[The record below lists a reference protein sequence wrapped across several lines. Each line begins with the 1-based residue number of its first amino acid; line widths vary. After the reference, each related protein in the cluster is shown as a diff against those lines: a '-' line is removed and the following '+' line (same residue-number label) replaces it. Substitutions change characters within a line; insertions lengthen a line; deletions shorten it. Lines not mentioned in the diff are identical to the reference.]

1 MREEVINYEVSNCA
15 QGWYSYILYLFKIT
29 PGAGKVDISAQSH
42 SPGQKSKS
50 VSQAVS
56 LSLHTQTHAH
66 TYTHTH
72 VRTHAHTYTH
82 THACTQTHAHTH
94 RTARR
99 GVTQQTDENPK
110 ATTLRILAL
119 GRCEPGLAAP
129 APPPPLPSPTAN
141 RSGRRVH
148 KATGG
153 ARLGAHQVQ
162 GHQGKQVRKLE
173 TGYGQP
179 PGPQGSAPPAA
190 HTPWGGEGES
200 LEGLWS
206 PSSQPATHTYAL
218 HSQVG
223 R

>member
-1 MREEVINYEVSNCA
+1 MVFIYSVFVQNYSRSWKSGHFSTKPQSWAE
-15 QGWYSYILYLFKIT
+15 IKI
-29 PGAGKVDISAQSH
+29 SES
-42 SPGQKSKS
+42 S
-50 VSQAVS
+50 SQS
-56 LSLHTQTHAH
+56 LSTHTDTRTHIHAH

-179 PGPQGSAPPAA
+179 PGPQGSAPPQQLIHLGVGRGRVWRDSGAP
-190 HTPWGGEGES
+190 H
-200 LEGLWS
+200 L
-206 PSSQPATHTYAL
+206 SQPHTHM
-218 HSQVG
+218 HSTHK
-223 R
+223 

>member
-1 MREEVINYEVSNCA
+1 M
-15 QGWYSYILYLFKIT
+15 
-29 PGAGKVDISAQSH
+29 DISAQSH

-56 LSLHTQTHAH
+56 LSLHTQTHAR
-66 TYTHTH
+66 THTH
-72 VRTHAHTYTH
+72 THTCTCTHIHAHTCTH
-82 THACTQTHAHTH
+82 TDTCAHMHDTHTH
-94 RTARR
+94 RTAGR

-110 ATTLRILAL
+110 ATTLRILAV
-119 GRCEPGLAAP
+119 GRCEPGLAPP
-129 APPPPLPSPTAN
+129 APPPLLPSPTAN

-179 PGPQGSAPPAA
+179 PGLQGSAPPAV

-218 HSQVG
+218 HLQVG